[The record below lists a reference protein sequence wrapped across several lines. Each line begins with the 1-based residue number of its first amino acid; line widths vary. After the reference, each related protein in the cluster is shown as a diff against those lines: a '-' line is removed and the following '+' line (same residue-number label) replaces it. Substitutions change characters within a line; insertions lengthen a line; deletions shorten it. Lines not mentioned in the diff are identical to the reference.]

1 MNFTDV
7 WRLITIIVIEEI
19 LMANGLTVLMMCYL
33 LSCRRK
39 NRESL
44 HTEDKVYDGIAKVN
58 ILGAVA
64 ETISF
69 LVDGKS
75 FIGCRQLNYISNSLC
90 FIGTVSMGLLWCLY
104 VNLRIYRNFK
114 KISEKMA
121 VVMIPWMI
129 EVIMVLGN
137 LIKPGIMFKVSAD
150 NVYQRT
156 GGALAGYITLV
167 IYLAYSLY
175 MVYHSRKQGVNLSY
189 FPVFYFVCIC
199 FAGVLIQLVF
209 YGVTSS
215 WLITAV
221 TLIFTQMQSYAENI
235 YMDELSGL
243 YNRRYLKA
251 VLAKRKN
258 TDANSL
264 YGIMMD
270 VNDFKYINDSFG
282 HSMGDKAI
290 STMGNILFK
299 SIPDAGIAIRYA
311 RDEFIVLLTDA
322 DKACVLATINEIN
335 KNISRFNDSKAEPF
349 ELSVSMGYAEF
360 GKDDNAE
367 VFLRNMDDK
376 MYEEKRRYHGAAP
389 SIPELN
395 EVYDFGR

>member
-1 MNFTDV
+1 
-7 WRLITIIVIEEI
+7 
-19 LMANGLTVLMMCYL
+19 MANGLTVLMMCYL

-121 VVMIPWMI
+121 VMMIPWMI
-129 EVIMVLGN
+129 EVVMVLGN
-137 LIKPGIMFKVSAD
+137 LVRPGIMFKVSAD

-311 RDEFIVLLTDA
+311 GDEFIVLLTDA
-322 DKACVLATINEIN
+322 GKACVLATINEIN

>member
-1 MNFTDV
+1 MV
-7 WRLITIIVIEEI
+7 ITIIVIEEI

-64 ETISF
+64 ETIGF

-121 VVMIPWMI
+121 VLMIPWMI

-199 FAGVLIQLVF
+199 LAGVLIQLVF

-215 WLITAV
+215 WLLTAV

-282 HSMGDKAI
+282 HSMGDKVI
-290 STMGNILFK
+290 STIGNILFK

-311 RDEFIVLLTDA
+311 GDEFIVLLTDA
-322 DKACVLATINEIN
+322 NKAFVMATINEIN

-367 VFLRNMDDK
+367 EFLRNMDDK
-376 MYEEKRRYHGAAP
+376 MYEEKRRYHR
-389 SIPELN
+389 EQHHLYLN
-395 EVYDFGR
+395 

>member
-1 MNFTDV
+1 
-7 WRLITIIVIEEI
+7 
-19 LMANGLTVLMMCYL
+19 MANGLTVLMMCYL

-121 VVMIPWMI
+121 VMMIPWMI
-129 EVIMVLGN
+129 EVVMVLGN
-137 LIKPGIMFKVSAD
+137 LVRPGIMFKVSAD

-167 IYLAYSLY
+167 IYLTYSLY

-311 RDEFIVLLTDA
+311 GDEFIVLLTDA

-335 KNISRFNDSKAEPF
+335 KNISGFNDSKAEPF

-376 MYEEKRRYHGAAP
+376 MYEEKRRYHNP
-389 SIPELN
+389 S
-395 EVYDFGR
+395 

>member
-1 MNFTDV
+1 MV
-7 WRLITIIVIEEI
+7 ITIIVIEEI

-215 WLITAV
+215 WLLTAV

-311 RDEFIVLLTDA
+311 EDEFIVLLTDA

>member
-1 MNFTDV
+1 M
-7 WRLITIIVIEEI
+7 ITIIVIEEI
-19 LMANGLTVLMMCYL
+19 LMANGLAVLMMCYL

-64 ETISF
+64 ETIGF

-121 VVMIPWMI
+121 VMMIPWII
-129 EVIMVLGN
+129 EVVMVLGN
-137 LIKPGIMFKVSAD
+137 LIRPGIMFKVSAD

-215 WLITAV
+215 WLLAAV
-221 TLIFTQMQSYAENI
+221 TLIFIQMQSYAENI

-270 VNDFKYINDSFG
+270 VNDFKHINDSFG

-311 RDEFIVLLTDA
+311 GDEFIVLLTGA

-335 KNISRFNDSKAEPF
+335 KNILRFNDSKAEPF

-389 SIPELN
+389 SISE
-395 EVYDFGR
+395 

>member
-1 MNFTDV
+1 MV
-7 WRLITIIVIEEI
+7 ITIIVIEEI

-311 RDEFIVLLTDA
+311 GDEFIVLLTDA
-322 DKACVLATINEIN
+322 DKPCVLATINEIN

>member
-1 MNFTDV
+1 MV
-7 WRLITIIVIEEI
+7 ITIIVIEEI

-311 RDEFIVLLTDA
+311 GDEFIVLLTGA

-349 ELSVSMGYAEF
+349 ELSVSMGYAEY

-376 MYEEKRRYHGAAP
+376 MYEEKRRYHNP
-389 SIPELN
+389 S
-395 EVYDFGR
+395 

>member
-1 MNFTDV
+1 
-7 WRLITIIVIEEI
+7 
-19 LMANGLTVLMMCYL
+19 MANGLTVLMMCYL

-75 FIGCRQLNYISNSLC
+75 FIGCRQLNYIFNSLC

-104 VNLRIYRNFK
+104 VNLRIYRNYK

-121 VVMIPWMI
+121 VMMIPWMI
-129 EVIMVLGN
+129 EVVMVLGN
-137 LIKPGIMFKVSAD
+137 LIRPGIMFKVSAD

-156 GGALAGYITLV
+156 GGALAGYITLI

-175 MVYHSRKQGVNLSY
+175 MVYHSRKQGVSLSY

-215 WLITAV
+215 WLLTAV
-221 TLIFTQMQSYAENI
+221 TLIFTQMQLYAENI

-251 VLAKRKN
+251 VLAKKKYRRKFFVWN
-258 TDANSL
+258 
-264 YGIMMD
+264 
-270 VNDFKYINDSFG
+270 
-282 HSMGDKAI
+282 
-290 STMGNILFK
+290 
-299 SIPDAGIAIRYA
+299 
-311 RDEFIVLLTDA
+311 
-322 DKACVLATINEIN
+322 
-335 KNISRFNDSKAEPF
+335 
-349 ELSVSMGYAEF
+349 
-360 GKDDNAE
+360 
-367 VFLRNMDDK
+367 
-376 MYEEKRRYHGAAP
+376 
-389 SIPELN
+389 
-395 EVYDFGR
+395 YDGCK

>member
-1 MNFTDV
+1 MV
-7 WRLITIIVIEEI
+7 ITIIVIEEI

-121 VVMIPWMI
+121 VMMIPWMI
-129 EVIMVLGN
+129 EVVMVLGN

-299 SIPDAGIAIRYA
+299 SIPDVGIACLLYTSPSP
-311 RDEFIVLLTDA
+311 RD
-322 DKACVLATINEIN
+322 
-335 KNISRFNDSKAEPF
+335 
-349 ELSVSMGYAEF
+349 
-360 GKDDNAE
+360 
-367 VFLRNMDDK
+367 
-376 MYEEKRRYHGAAP
+376 
-389 SIPELN
+389 
-395 EVYDFGR
+395 

>member
-1 MNFTDV
+1 MV
-7 WRLITIIVIEEI
+7 ITIIVIEEI

-311 RDEFIVLLTDA
+311 GDEFIVLLTDA
-322 DKACVLATINEIN
+322 DKVCVLATINEIN